1 MSALT
6 HYPDRW
12 PAIADPRMSRSKSS
26 RRWLERQHQDPYVKQ
41 AQARGYRSRAAFKLL
56 EIQAKDRI
64 LRNGMRVVD
73 LGAAPGGW
81 SQIAVDLVGP
91 TGLVVA
97 LDLLEMDPIPGV
109 ALIQGDFREQPAL
122 DALRAVLGG
131 EPVDLVLC
139 DMAPNTSGIAAVDQ
153 PRAMY
158 LAELALEFCR
168 GQLKPA
174 GALVVKC
181 FQGAGFDGLLR
192 DLRGSFERVA
202 SRKPG
207 ASRRESREIY
217 LVAQGFRGVDD
228 DAKLRFTNRSDET
241 DA

>member
-1 MSALT
+1 M
-6 HYPDRW
+6 
-12 PAIADPRMSRSKSS
+12 PRTKSS
-26 RRWLERQHQDPYVKQ
+26 RRWLDRQFQDPYVKQ
-41 AQARGYRSRAAFKLL
+41 AQAQGYRSRAAFKLL
-56 EIQAKDRI
+56 EIQAKDHI
-64 LRNGMRVVD
+64 LRKGMRVVD

-81 SQIAVDLVGP
+81 SQIAADLVGP
-91 TGLVVA
+91 SGSVAA
-97 LDLLEMDPIPGV
+97 LDLLAMDPIPGV

-122 DALRAVLGG
+122 DSLGWVLGG

-158 LAELALEFCR
+158 LAELALDFAR
-168 GQLKPA
+168 GQLKP
-174 GALVVKC
+174 GGVLVVKC
-181 FQGAGFDGLLR
+181 FQGAGFDAFLR
-192 DLRGSFERVA
+192 DMRESFERVA

-228 DAKLRFTNRSDET
+228 DAKLRFTNRSVGT